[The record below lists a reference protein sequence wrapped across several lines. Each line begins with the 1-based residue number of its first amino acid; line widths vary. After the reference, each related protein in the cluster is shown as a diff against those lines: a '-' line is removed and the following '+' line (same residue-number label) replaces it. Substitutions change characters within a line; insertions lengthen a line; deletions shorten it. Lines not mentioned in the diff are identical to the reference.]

1 MRAKC
6 PLVVLCSFMTRLS
19 ISVYPVRDVAA
30 RHVVFVLMLSNIL
43 CTSCAYLCNPRCSH
57 ATVAVQAPSHTPQ
70 TMPSES
76 LSPLWLVLPSRYAHR
91 RKVNM
96 YFSLYCC
103 FKISDCRSLIALQR
117 IYILF
122 NLTLFTTLRNP
133 PVTERMSGVYFRS
146 PSLSL
151 QLTLSHG
158 DGGPP
163 IRTTR
168 SRAATTTPVVPGP
181 STELPSIAGS
191 STAQPKGR
199 GRRGTSA
206 VRNYSHI
213 LSIFTESRYRQVKTE
228 EEGRSKQLLP
238 LFL

>member
-1 MRAKC
+1 MWRLLLQAKC
-6 PLVVLCSFMTRLS
+6 LLVVLCSFMTCLS
-19 ISVYPVRDVAA
+19 ISVYPVRDVELTML
-30 RHVVFVLMLSNIL
+30 VFVLMFSNIL
-43 CTSCAYLCNPRCSH
+43 CTSCTYLCNARCSH
-57 ATVAVQAPSHTPQ
+57 AAVFVQAPSHTPQ

-76 LSPLWLVLPSRYAHR
+76 LSPLWLVLLSHYAHR
-91 RKVNM
+91 CKANM
-96 YFSLYCC
+96 CFSLHCC
-103 FKISDCRSLIALQR
+103 FKTISNRHSLIALQR

-122 NLTLFTTLRNP
+122 NLTLFTTLQNP

-163 IRTTR
+163 IQTTR
-168 SRAATTTPVVPGP
+168 SHAATTAPVVPGP
-181 STELPSIAGS
+181 LTELPSIAGS
-191 STAQPKGR
+191 STAQPRGR

-213 LSIFTESRYRQVKTE
+213 FSIFTES
-228 EEGRSKQLLP
+228 
-238 LFL
+238 